1 MSRRKRADRR
11 RSFGDPKY
19 NSTLITQFMNVVI
32 SQGKKSTA
40 EDIVY
45 TALTELKKKVGGE
58 DDELTIFKNA
68 LNNIKPSLEVKSRR
82 VGGAN
87 YQVPVEVAPSRRTA
101 LALRWLK
108 EAAQGRNEK
117 DMSKRLSAELIQA
130 INNEGGAVK
139 KRQDIHRMAES
150 NKAFAH
156 FRW

>member
-11 RSFGDPKY
+11 RIYPDPRY
-19 NSTLITQFMNVVI
+19 NSTLLTQFMNVVI
-32 SQGKKSTA
+32 SRGKKSVA
-40 EDIVY
+40 ENIVY
-45 TALTELKKKVGGE
+45 TALKEFKKKVGGE
-58 DDELTIFKNA
+58 EDELSLFKSA
-68 LNNIKPSLEVKSRR
+68 LNNVKPTLEVKSRR

-87 YQVPVEVAPSRRTA
+87 YQVPVEVSPARRTA

-108 EAAQGRNEK
+108 DAAQGRNEK
-117 DMSKRLSAELIQA
+117 DMTRRLSAELIQA
-130 INNEGGAVK
+130 LNNEGNAVK

>member
-1 MSRRKRADRR
+1 MSRRKKADKRQVYP
-11 RSFGDPKY
+11 DPRY

-32 SQGKKSTA
+32 SRGKKSVA
-40 EDIVY
+40 EDVVY
-45 TALTELKKKVGGE
+45 TALQEFKKKIGGE
-58 DDELTIFKNA
+58 EDELTLFKNA
-68 LNNIKPSLEVKSRR
+68 LNNVKPTLEVKSRR

-87 YQVPVEVAPSRRTA
+87 YQVPIEVSPNRRTA

-117 DMSKRLSAELIQA
+117 DMTRRLSAELVQA
-130 INNEGGAVK
+130 LNNEGNAVK

>member
-1 MSRRKRADRR
+1 MSRRKRADKRR
-11 RSFGDPKY
+11 IDPDPRF

-32 SQGKKSTA
+32 GRGKKSVA
-40 EDIVY
+40 EGIVY
-45 TALTELKKKVGGE
+45 NALKELKKKIGGE
-58 DDELTIFKNA
+58 DDELTLFKNA
-68 LNNIKPSLEVKSRR
+68 LNNVKPTLEVKSRR

-87 YQVPVEVAPSRRTA
+87 YQVPVEVSPNRRTA

-117 DMSKRLSAELIQA
+117 DMTRRLSAELVQA
-130 INNEGGAVK
+130 LNNEGNAVK

>member
-1 MSRRKRADRR
+1 MSRRKKADRR
-11 RSFGDPKY
+11 RTLGDPKY
-19 NSTLITQFMNVVI
+19 NSTLITQFMSVI
-32 SQGKKSTA
+32 ISCGKKSTA
-40 EDIVY
+40 EEIVY
-45 TALTELKKKVGGE
+45 TALTDLKKKVGGE
-58 DDELTIFKNA
+58 DDELTLFKNA
-68 LNNIKPSLEVKSRR
+68 LTNIKPSLEVKSRR

-87 YQVPVEVAPSRRTA
+87 YQVPVEVPPSRRTA

-108 EAAQGRNEK
+108 EAAANRNEK
-117 DMSKRLSAELIQA
+117 DMARRLAAELGQA

>member
-11 RSFGDPKY
+11 RSYGDPKF

-32 SQGKKSTA
+32 SQGKKSIA

-45 TALTELKKKVGGE
+45 TALSDVKKKVGGE
-58 DDELTIFKNA
+58 DDELTLFKNA

-87 YQVPVEVAPSRRTA
+87 YQVPIEVPPSRRTA

-117 DMSKRLSAELIQA
+117 DMSKRLAAEMLQA
-130 INNEGGAVK
+130 LNNEGGAVK